1 MKIKTITTQ
10 IEVFESLKDLPID
23 EQLLL
28 ENAFIAKED
37 AYAPYSKFKV
47 GAALVLSNNEIVT
60 GNNQEN
66 AAYPSGLCAER
77 VAAFYAGAKFPKV
90 PIKKLAITASAPDY
104 ILNKPVAPC
113 GACRQSLLEYETLT
127 NEEITILLTGEI
139 GVIYRIKGIK
149 QLLPLCFGQDSL
161 LKGGQELL

>member
-10 IEVFESLKDLPID
+10 IEVFESSKDLPID

-28 ENAFIAKED
+28 EKAFVAKEA
-37 AYAPYSKFKV
+37 AYAPYSNFKV
-47 GAALVLSNNEIVT
+47 GAALVLSNNEIIT

-77 VAAFYAGAKFPKV
+77 VAAFYAGSRFPDV

-104 ILNKPVAPC
+104 ILSKPVAPC
-113 GACRQSLLEYETLT
+113 GACRQSLLEYETRT
-127 NEEITILLTGEI
+127 NDEIIIILTGESG
-139 GVIYRIKGIK
+139 GVYRIKGIK
-149 QLLPLCFGQDSL
+149 QLLPLYFGQDSL
-161 LKGGQELL
+161 LNGGQGLS